1 LVSLAAEAAMAVKAL
16 SNFFPDVFKA
26 VASRKGT
33 FPVNI
38 PAHPEERDNIIHW
51 LTETLQLGSGHEL
64 KLRGRK
70 RRKTFSRETFANRL
84 LLHYISRIKTRA
96 VELQRFRIDNLFQ
109 LEGVEL
115 LPEEKLELHTP
126 LSKATARRWMEVI
139 WNHLLAD
146 YPAPEKDE
154 RLKQFGAHKAKRTR
168 IALEK
173 SLPKTEAANV
183 RAGIRDALL
192 KYLLRMLPDK

>member
-1 LVSLAAEAAMAVKAL
+1 
-16 SNFFPDVFKA
+16 VFKA

-38 PAHPEERDNIIHW
+38 PAHPEERKNIIHW
-51 LTETLQLGSGHEL
+51 LTETLQLGSEHEL

-70 RRKTFSRETFANRL
+70 TFSRGTFANRL
-84 LLHYISRIKTRA
+84 LLHYISRIKMRA
-96 VELQRFRIDNLFQ
+96 IELQRVRIENLFQ
-109 LEGVEL
+109 PEGVEL

-126 LSKATARRWMEVI
+126 LSKATAGQWMEVI
-139 WNHLLAD
+139 WSYLLAD
-146 YPAPEKDE
+146 WPEPEQDK
-154 RLKQFGAHKAKRTR
+154 RLRQFGAHKGEKTR

-192 KYLLRMLPDK
+192 KYLRRMLPDK